1 MWSCRLSRIWIIS
14 LGVILSLSLCTTAT
28 AQSAAKQ
35 AQAAYAQGVERQR
48 RGDLA
53 GAKQA
58 YEAAV
63 KLAPRRVDVLSNLG
77 LVYSQ
82 LGDQERAVQCFLKA
96 LALDPKQPVV
106 RFNLGLVYM
115 RGGQFAPAQ
124 AELAEV
130 VKGQPENLAAR
141 NLLGLCLLKLNRL
154 NDGIMELEAVHR
166 ARPQDLDASYT
177 LASAYV
183 KLNQL
188 DKAEPI
194 VNQLEKVDSGESHFI
209 VGSYYLARFD
219 HRRAI
224 KEFTQTLERDPKFP
238 DVHAQLAYAY
248 FFDFQWDLSIKMC
261 EEELALDPNDENAVK
276 LLGSLYRQRGR
287 LEEAS
292 NLLEKAAR
300 HTPHDYEI
308 LFQMGLLAQTRH
320 EYAQAVALLEQ
331 VTRLN
336 PGFPPAHIALLRAY
350 GKLKREDDVKREQAI
365 VDRLNAERKNQP
377 TVRDKALYDSFK
389 VPE

>member
-1 MWSCRLSRIWIIS
+1 MRSFGLRSIWVVS
-14 LGVILSLSLCTTAT
+14 LVALAGLGLCTAAT
-28 AQSAAKQ
+28 AQSTAKQ
-35 AQAAYAQGVERQR
+35 AQAAYVQGVEQQR
-48 RGDLA
+48 KGNLS
-53 GAKQA
+53 GAREA
-58 YEAAV
+58 YEQART
-63 KLAPRRVDVLSNLG
+63 LAPRRVDVLSNLG

-82 LGDQERAVQCFLKA
+82 LNQQEHAIKCFRDA
-96 LALDPKQPVV
+96 LGIDPKQPIV
-106 RFNLGLVYM
+106 RFNLGVAYM
-115 RGGQFAPAQ
+115 RARQFAPAQ
-124 AELAEV
+124 SELAEV
-130 VKGQPENLAAR
+130 VKAQPANLAAR
-141 NLLGLCLLKLNRL
+141 NLLGLCFLKLNRL
-154 NDGIMELEAVHR
+154 GEGIAELEAVHR
-166 ARPQDLDASYT
+166 AKPQDLDVAYT
-177 LASAYV
+177 LASAYI
-183 KLNQL
+183 KLNDL

-194 VNQLEKVDSGESHFI
+194 VNELEGVDSAQSHFI
-209 VGSYYLARFD
+209 VGSYYLAKFD

-224 KEFTQTLERDPKFP
+224 KEFTQTLDRDPKFP

-248 FFDFQWDLSIKMC
+248 FFDFQWDLSVKMC
-261 EEELALDPNDENAVK
+261 EEELALNPNDENAIK

-287 LEEAS
+287 LDEAAR
-292 NLLEKAAR
+292 LLEKAAR
-300 HTPHDYEI
+300 YSPNDYEI

-320 EYAQAVALLEQ
+320 DYSQAVAILEQ